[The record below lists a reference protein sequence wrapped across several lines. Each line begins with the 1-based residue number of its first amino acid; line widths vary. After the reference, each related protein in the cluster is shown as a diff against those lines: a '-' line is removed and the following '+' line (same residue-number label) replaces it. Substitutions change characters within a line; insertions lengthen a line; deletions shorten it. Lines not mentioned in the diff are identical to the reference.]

1 MYNVYGVICETY
13 EESCIVAGIDTPAQL
28 EAEDAWYAMLNEVE
42 NLSRPVEV
50 EWCICV
56 RNIRKDAYV
65 NDDFIPF

>member
-1 MYNVYGVICETY
+1 MYNVYGTICETY
-13 EESCIVAGIDTPAQL
+13 EEACIVAGSDTPAQL

-42 NLSRPVEV
+42 NLNRPVEV

-56 RNIRKDAYV
+56 RNTRKAAYV